1 MAQQH
6 LRGPELLSRWQLE
19 RFPFLKARKSD
30 DPVRFLQSE
39 FTSARFPAWAPRDVD
54 SFSATYAEFAEKGF
68 ARLEVPLSLVGHG
81 GRPNH
86 PAPVEVSSNSFTR
99 AQYSYFHL
107 SFDRLAEFVRT
118 LRPEDRFVAFLLS
131 EDERATHVYFDIDAS
146 TAQFPDFA
154 ARQEQYVAQFVRF
167 LAEFFQQT
175 FQRPM
180 DLRGLM
186 LLQASNA
193 SKVSWH
199 VHVQSEAFASV
210 KELKAFVARFREYIE
225 TRPASSIQMCVKE
238 GSGGFTHVVDL
249 APFGSNQNF
258 RCPYNQKPGK
268 SPLRLRT
275 HCWHGDN
282 VLGFTPQSDPGPE
295 VIDPEVLF
303 RAHPNLALPTRPGY
317 VLLVT
322 PPDPRQTKLLVKRK
336 LSSVTTASQASVA
349 AGGFVVD
356 RTKNLGEHETRLSS
370 EELKAVHAALAP
382 DLGQSFEFYKV
393 FRYTRESVVVIRGS
407 CQQKSANC
415 VHLSRVRKQ
424 AVQHS
429 SNRMRFELAAGVLK
443 YFCYKDSCPPVYTDW
458 ACSDANN
465 KLINPDYTAPAS
477 AASSPVAA
485 CSPASPQPLESHPL
499 LRNPAFW

>member
-1 MAQQH
+1 M
-6 LRGPELLSRWQLE
+6 SRWQLE
-19 RFPFLKARKSD
+19 RFPFLIPRKSD

-81 GRPNH
+81 GRPGK
-86 PAPVEVSSNSFTR
+86 PAPVEVTSNSFTR

-131 EDERATHVYFDIDAS
+131 QDERATHVYFDIDAN

-154 ARQEQYVAQFVRF
+154 DRQEQYVAQFVRF

-210 KELKAFVARFREYIE
+210 KELKAFVARFREFIE
-225 TRPASSIQMCVKE
+225 TRPASSIQMCVKAD
-238 GSGGFTHVVDL
+238 SGGFTHVVDL

-317 VLLVT
+317 ALLVT
-322 PPDPRQTKLLVKRK
+322 PPDPRQMKLTLKRVH
-336 LSSVTTASQASVA
+336 SSLTTASAACVA
-349 AGGFVVD
+349 AGGSVVD
-356 RTKNLGEHETRLSS
+356 RTNKLKENESRLTS
-370 EELKAVHAALAP
+370 EEIKAVHAALKP
-382 DLGQSFEFYKV
+382 DLGSGVEFQNV
-393 FRYTRESVVVIRGS
+393 FRYSAGSLMVIRGS
-407 CQQKSANC
+407 CRGKTANC
-415 VHLSRVRKQ
+415 VHLSRVRKDT
-424 AVQHS
+424 VVHS
-429 SNRMRFELAAGVLK
+429 SNRMRFELASGMIK
-443 YFCYKDSCPPVYTDW
+443 YFCFKESCPPVYTDW

-465 KLINPDYTAPAS
+465 KLLNPDYTAPAS

-485 CSPASPQPLESHPL
+485 SSPASPQPLESHPL